1 MRGSGCVLNEL
12 CQIEGGIRFEF
23 VLKRTF
29 GVKALCFSDLRG
41 NERGSPPPRASP
53 GGGNRGIRRE
63 GKVKQNRAIGLS
75 GCGGYEGLSGRQGWL
90 LPTASPSGC
99 RDWDSIRRKNRNRC
113 DSRGRVI
120 MAGSTGRSETQV
132 TERSGTVIDTFP
144 SFGHEEWMPGEE
156 RSVVDEHTNC
166 GPASGWG
173 GHGLGVPRVR
183 QLEEG
188 PAPGSSGYVR
198 NVGCKV
204 SVTRAG
210 SSGHG
215 IPNCTPCFTGAPL
228 WNPPRPTLLP

>member
-1 MRGSGCVLNEL
+1 MPLDSPDAEDTRGSPAGRGGSGRLPRQVVV
-12 CQIEGGIRFEF
+12 GTGIRFGE
-23 VLKRTF
+23 K
-29 GVKALCFSDLRG
+29 K
-41 NERGSPPPRASP
+41 
-53 GGGNRGIRRE
+53 
-63 GKVKQNRAIGLS
+63 
-75 GCGGYEGLSGRQGWL
+75 
-90 LPTASPSGC
+90 
-99 RDWDSIRRKNRNRC
+99 RNRC